1 VRGFEKVLFSWQSR
15 QLETLAQRVEVTKTF
30 ALSKLYYVAQVLP
43 LPNKYRKKIDSNLS
57 KFIFRGRHERLQ
69 LDELQNNYEQGGLGL
84 PNISVKADALLIR
97 QMCRILNQPE
107 EGSYRMLGYWLGGEL
122 RETGFDDNFPELA
135 DLGPVSL
142 VMSKSFPLHE
152 HMLNTFREAL
162 GRGEVKR
169 DNGPVAAS
177 AQHDAVL
184 RAGRQAAQLAGRGDA
199 WDQQQNAAQGDRLAP
214 VIPPPRK
221 ILKSVTT
228 KAIYTSRMTDLL
240 LPPKVEAKFPL
251 VNFPEM
257 VYGRMNHKVLEIRQR
272 DVSFS
277 VIHGLYKNRER
288 LFQQGRA
295 DDGLCANQAC
305 KRSGLVESMEHIF
318 CLCYKVRTAWLWLR
332 GKVTEL
338 LSDQGPVPVVSN
350 TELIMLM
357 YPKCRRE
364 AEAAFLL
371 CTFMELVDRE
381 VAGKQKELMVG
392 TVRGVLRAKVEQTS
406 SRAVPEIHLPLGWL

>member
-1 VRGFEKVLFSWQSR
+1 
-15 QLETLAQRVEVTKTF
+15 
-30 ALSKLYYVAQVLP
+30 
-43 LPNKYRKKIDSNLS
+43 
-57 KFIFRGRHERLQ
+57 
-69 LDELQNNYEQGGLGL
+69 
-84 PNISVKADALLIR
+84 
-97 QMCRILNQPE
+97 
-107 EGSYRMLGYWLGGEL
+107 
-122 RETGFDDNFPELA
+122 
-135 DLGPVSL
+135 
-142 VMSKSFPLHE
+142 
-152 HMLNTFREAL
+152 
-162 GRGEVKR
+162 
-169 DNGPVAAS
+169 
-177 AQHDAVL
+177 
-184 RAGRQAAQLAGRGDA
+184 
-199 WDQQQNAAQGDRLAP
+199 
-214 VIPPPRK
+214 
-221 ILKSVTT
+221 
-228 KAIYTSRMTDLL
+228 MTDLL

-392 TVRGVLRAKVEQTS
+392 TVRGVLRAKVEQLA
-406 SRAVPEIHLPLGWL
+406 SRAAPQINFPPGWI